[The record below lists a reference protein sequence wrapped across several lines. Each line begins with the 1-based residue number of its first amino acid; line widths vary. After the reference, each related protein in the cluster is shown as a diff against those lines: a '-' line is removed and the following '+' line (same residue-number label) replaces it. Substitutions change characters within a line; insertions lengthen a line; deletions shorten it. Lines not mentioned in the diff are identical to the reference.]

1 MKLFTLAKSE
11 KLVFKLGQACSVC
24 VLFTEQ
30 KQRSTESSH
39 YHYLTF
45 QMIYLEKTTRSDLL
59 VVLDEMVIDGN
70 TFSNYLS

>member
-1 MKLFTLAKSE
+1 MKLFSLAKSE
-11 KLVFKLGQACSVC
+11 KLVFKLGQARSVC

-30 KQRSTESSH
+30 KQRSTASSH

-59 VVLDEMVIDGN
+59 VVLNEMVINGN
-70 TFSNYLS
+70 TISSYLS

>member
-39 YHYLTF
+39 YHYF
-45 QMIYLEKTTRSDLL
+45 SDDLL
-59 VVLDEMVIDGN
+59 GKNNKVRPAGCVR
-70 TFSNYLS
+70 